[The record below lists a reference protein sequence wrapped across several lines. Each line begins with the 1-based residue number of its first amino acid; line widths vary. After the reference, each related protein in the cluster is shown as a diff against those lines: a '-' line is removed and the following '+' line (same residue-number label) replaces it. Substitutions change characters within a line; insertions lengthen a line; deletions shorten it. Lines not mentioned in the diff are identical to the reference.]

1 MIAFE
6 IRLDIRGGNSFRRL
20 GFMVHEEGVRK
31 YHSPIVGCIIDDFH
45 IQLFAQIFGQI
56 RLILLHIG
64 KPQALSGVWKANVGK
79 SAIAIPGNHLT
90 RLGFHDIY
98 ICFVWIFGTAK
109 LEADP
114 AAAAQLE
121 GAGPKHAGRSLVMFP
136 AI

>member
-1 MIAFE
+1 
-6 IRLDIRGGNSFRRL
+6 
-20 GFMVHEEGVRK
+20 MVHEEGVRK

-64 KPQALSGVWKANVGK
+64 KPQALIGIREANVSEG
-79 SAIAIPGNHLT
+79 AIAIPGNDLP

-98 ICFVWIFGTAK
+98 ICLVWIFGTAK

-114 AAAAQLE
+114 AAAAELE
-121 GAGPKHAGRSLVMFP
+121 GAGTKHAGRSLVMLP
-136 AI
+136 AV